1 MDDERLK
8 QIAGAI
14 ARALRLFAGASIN
27 SAPYTFRDPRKNL
40 HDRLAARIEKMG
52 DKFELPKPT

>member
-14 ARALRLFAGASIN
+14 ARALRLCAGASIN
-27 SAPYTFRDPRKNL
+27 SAPYTFHHPRKNL
-40 HDRLAARIEKMG
+40 HARLAARIEKTG
-52 DKFELPKPT
+52 DRFELPILT